1 MGLHHG
7 IKAGLQQS
15 SYLSHLSRKYKH
27 MPSCLIL
34 MMSPKT
40 QKMSQFS
47 TETKQNEVNFTCVV
61 FIIAF
66 SIEITLYRV

>member
-7 IKAGLQQS
+7 VKGGLQQS
-15 SYLSHLSRKYKH
+15 SCLSHLSRKYKH

-47 TETKQNEVNFTCVV
+47 TETKHNEMNFTCVI